1 MLSYSNAVNQILQT
15 LGVQST
21 GTPCGQINP
30 RFGKFKEF
38 AIADTIEHND
48 LEDGSPVIRQLASAS
63 DVEHLESLLRQNLDY
78 CDDCVLKLYRRY
90 ILNG

>member
-1 MLSYSNAVNQILQT
+1 MLSYTKAVNHILQT

-30 RFGKFKEF
+30 RFGEFKQF
-38 AIADTIEHND
+38 TITDTIEHND
-48 LEDGSPVIRQLASAS
+48 LDDDSPVIRQLSGAS
-63 DVEHLESLLRQNLDY
+63 DIEHLESILRQNLDY